1 MIDSLVAQIEERLGW
16 GSGSDWSNKDFE
28 ELSDRIFNSTKKR
41 LSVTTLKR
49 IWGRAEM
56 VANPSSAT
64 LDILSEYIGY
74 ANWREFVGKAPS
86 KSTLASVEGRVVR
99 FHLPTIILLLMGIAV
114 LATIFGA
121 LTTRKSVEASEFEFK
136 SRPVSDEI
144 PNSVVFEYNASA
156 ADDLAKIEIQQSWD
170 NSKRVAINRQDSVAT
185 SIYYRPGFF
194 KSKLVVDGTIVK
206 ENNVFIQTKD
216 WLGMIEQD
224 SLPIYLK
231 KEDIRQDQQLLMTP
245 AVLSQYGIDPK
256 TKNVAFSLY
265 LVKDFGEIYT
275 DDFDLFLE
283 VKNTFEQGLSGCR
296 SVQVFILYDGG
307 AIGIPLAK
315 KGCASNL
322 NVLAFDKIINGKKN
336 DLSDFGVDFDDFV
349 DLELVSNEGVLEVLI
364 DGKRVYEM
372 EVPETLFKIK
382 GITLHFEG
390 AGAVQNVELKNSS
403 EVFYSSVSDVL

>member
-28 ELSDRIFNSTKKR
+28 ELNDLIFDGTKKR

-49 IWGRAEM
+49 IWGRAEL

-74 ANWREFVGKAPS
+74 KNWREFVGNSPS
-86 KSTLASVEGRVVR
+86 KATLTSVGGKIKT
-99 FHLPTIILLLMGIAV
+99 FQLPTLILVLMGIAV

-121 LTTRKSVEASEFEFK
+121 VTTRKNVDASEFKFK

-144 PNSVVFEYNASA
+144 PNSVVFEYDASA

-170 NSKRVAINRQDSVAT
+170 KTKRVAINRLDSVAT

-206 ENNVFIQTKD
+206 ENDVFIQTKD
-216 WLGMIEQD
+216 WLGLIERD

-231 KEDIRQDQQLLMTP
+231 KEEIHQGQQLSITP
-245 AVLSQYGIDPK
+245 EVLAQYGIDLK
-256 TKNVAFSLY
+256 TTSVGFSLY

-275 DDFDLFLE
+275 DDFELSME
-283 VKNTFEQGLSGCR
+283 VKNTLEQGLNGCQE
-296 SVQVFILYDGG
+296 VQLYVLYDGG

-315 KGCASNL
+315 KGCSSNL
-322 NVLAFDKIINGKKN
+322 NVLAFDETISGKKN
-336 DLSDFGVDFDDFV
+336 DFSDFGVDFANFV
-349 DLELVSNEGVLEVLI
+349 DLELVSKEDTLEVLI
-364 DGKRVYEM
+364 NGKGVHQM
-372 EVPETLFKIK
+372 AVPETPFKIK

-390 AGAVQNVELKNSS
+390 SGAIQNVELKSS
-403 EVFYSSVSDVL
+403 ASVFYTSSADTL